1 MWFRCRFL
9 LVCIV
14 ALLSACLMS
23 RRCPCFETKN
33 GLTSLNQP
41 QLQQHHIEKG
51 SDEPQISSQVQQHH
65 IEKGSDEPQI
75 SSQGLAPHYRLRG
88 SWAQWTA
95 TTAATATT
103 TTSLKG
109 NRISTHNIAAVIQD
123 SAATRSAQDS
133 AATRSAQDSAATRSA
148 QDSAAIR
155 SADEGEESRYLLGF
169 ERDYVEPG
177 PNVNNNL
184 DAPSPQ
190 PFPSN

>member
-1 MWFRCRFL
+1 
-9 LVCIV
+9 
-14 ALLSACLMS
+14 MS
-23 RRCPCFETKN
+23 RRCPCYETKN
-33 GLTSLNQP
+33 GLTSLDQP
-41 QLQQHHIEKG
+41 QLQQHHIQKG

-65 IEKGSDEPQI
+65 IQKGGDEPQI
-75 SSQGLAPHYRLRG
+75 SSQGLAPHYQLRG

-95 TTAATATT
+95 TT

-109 NRISTHNIAAVIQD
+109 NWISTHNIAAVI
-123 SAATRSAQDS
+123 
-133 AATRSAQDSAATRSA
+133 QDSAATRSA

>member
-1 MWFRCRFL
+1 MRFRCRFL
-9 LVCIV
+9 LLCIV

-23 RRCPCFETKN
+23 RRCPCYETKN
-33 GLTSLNQP
+33 GLTSLDQP
-41 QLQQHHIEKG
+41 QLQQHHI
-51 SDEPQISSQVQQHH
+51 Q
-65 IEKGSDEPQI
+65 KGSDEPQI

-95 TTAATATT
+95 TT

-109 NRISTHNIAAVIQD
+109 NRISTHNIAAVI
-123 SAATRSAQDS
+123 
-133 AATRSAQDSAATRSA
+133 QDSAATRSA

>member
-88 SWAQWTA
+88 SWAQLTA

-109 NRISTHNIAAVIQD
+109 NWISTHNIAAVIQD
-123 SAATRSAQDS
+123 SAG
-133 AATRSAQDSAATRSA
+133 TRSA

-155 SADEGEESRYLLGF
+155 SADEGEESRYLLEF

>member
-41 QLQQHHIEKG
+41 QL
-51 SDEPQISSQVQQHH
+51 QQHH

-148 QDSAAIR
+148 QDSAATRSAQDSAAIR

>member
-1 MWFRCRFL
+1 MRFRCRFL

-14 ALLSACLMS
+14 ALLSAYLMS

-33 GLTSLNQP
+33 GLTPLDQP
-41 QLQQHHIEKG
+41 QLQKHHIEKG
-51 SDEPQISSQVQQHH
+51 SD
-65 IEKGSDEPQI
+65 GPQI

-88 SWAQWTA
+88 SSAQQTA

-103 TTSLKG
+103 ITSLKG
-109 NRISTHNIAAVIQD
+109 NWISTHNIAAVI
-123 SAATRSAQDS
+123 
-133 AATRSAQDSAATRSA
+133 

>member
-1 MWFRCRFL
+1 MRFRCRFL

-23 RRCPCFETKN
+23 RRCPCYETKN
-33 GLTSLNQP
+33 GLTSLDQP
-41 QLQQHHIEKG
+41 QLQPHHIEKG
-51 SDEPQISSQVQQHH
+51 SD
-65 IEKGSDEPQI
+65 GPQI
-75 SSQGLAPHYRLRG
+75 SSQGLAPHSQLRG
-88 SWAQWTA
+88 SWAQWT
-95 TTAATATT
+95 TTTVATANTI
-103 TTSLKG
+103 TSLKG
-109 NRISTHNIAAVIQD
+109 NWISTHNIPAVI
-123 SAATRSAQDS
+123 
-133 AATRSAQDSAATRSA
+133 QDSAATRSA

-169 ERDYVEPG
+169 DRDYVEPG